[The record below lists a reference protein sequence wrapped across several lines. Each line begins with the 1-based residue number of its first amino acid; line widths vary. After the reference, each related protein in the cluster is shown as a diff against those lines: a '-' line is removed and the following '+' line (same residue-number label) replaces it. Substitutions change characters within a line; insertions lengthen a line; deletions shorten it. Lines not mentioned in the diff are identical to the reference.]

1 MSLRTRIRLI
11 AIVLI
16 ALWFLAHLWF
26 VGARSL
32 LEGWELWSL
41 LLAIAL
47 GMAISNVVIR
57 RSLTRY
63 KEALA
68 REDIQAAQHEQKLL
82 VDFWKWSRG
91 RETIKT
97 YGINILIL
105 QERYKDALEQLQALD
120 MKQIG
125 KKGTPVITTQIAWC
139 LAQLGEP
146 EKAIELLQSSFPQML
161 IMGPRYASSANL
173 VRGVCEFLMGRPSEA
188 VPYLEQACSSAESG
202 PSRKAT
208 AAFYV
213 GESYFAVGSTSE
225 ARSAYQ
231 KSQMALPTGRFAI
244 RAGERLK
251 QFPLGGETQ

>member
-1 MSLRTRIRLI
+1 MSLRTRVRLI

-41 LLAIAL
+41 LLAIVL
-47 GMAISNVVIR
+47 GMAISNVVVR

-68 REDIQAAQHEQKLL
+68 REDLQAAQHEQKML
-82 VDFWKWSRG
+82 VDFWRLRG

-139 LAQLGEP
+139 WAQLGEP
-146 EKAIELLQSSFPQML
+146 EKAIGLSQSSFPQML
-161 IMGPRYASSANL
+161 TMGPGYSSSANL
-173 VRGVCEFLMGRPSEA
+173 VRGVCEFLLGRPSEA
-188 VPYLEQACSSAESG
+188 VPYLEKAYSSSETG

-213 GESYFAVGSTSE
+213 GESYSAVGNSSE

-231 KSQMALPTGRFAI
+231 KSQMALPTGKFAI
-244 RAGERLK
+244 RAADRLK
-251 QFPLGGETQ
+251 HFPLGGETQ